1 MSARV
6 LMVGGGTGGHVY
18 PAVAIAEAL
27 QRLAPDTSIRF
38 VGGRRGIEGRLVP
51 EHGFRLHR
59 YPAAGLRGLG
69 LGGALRFAVNFGVAS
84 ALSLA
89 LVLRWRPD
97 LVIATGGYASSAPAV
112 VAALLGVPLWLQE
125 QNSAPGSTNRVL
137 ARFAE
142 RAYVAFEPAGRLLAA
157 AREIREAPN
166 PVRASVRESHG
177 VVPTEADYAHFDLRP
192 DRPTLL
198 VFGGSR
204 GAATLNRAVAEGWPR
219 LRDETEWQVL
229 LQTGEQD
236 LESTLA
242 VVNRAQDD
250 ALRARVLS
258 YIDDM
263 AAAYRVS
270 DLVVCRAGA
279 LTLAELATIGRP
291 ALLVPFPHA
300 TDDHQ
305 RRNAEVLA
313 EAGAARWVDDAQFDG
328 ERLVD
333 EVAALGEDADTLAT
347 MAAAARHWGGEVDG
361 AETIARDALARIEGK
376 TGR

>member
-1 MSARV
+1 MSTRV

-38 VGGRRGIEGRLVP
+38 VGGRRGIEERLVP

-89 LVLRWRPD
+89 LLMRWRPD

-142 RAYVAFEPAGRLLAA
+142 RAYVAFEPAKQSLAA

-166 PVRASVRESHG
+166 PVRAAVRESQG
-177 VVPTEADYAHFDLRP
+177 VAATEADYAHFDLHPGR
-192 DRPTLL
+192 RTLL

-219 LRDETEWQVL
+219 LRDETGWQVL

-236 LESTLA
+236 LESTRA

-263 AAAYRVS
+263 AAAYRIA

-279 LTLAELATIGRP
+279 LTLAELTTIGRP
-291 ALLVPFPHA
+291 ALLVPFPYA

-305 RRNAEVLA
+305 RHNAEVLA
-313 EAGAARWVDDAQFDG
+313 AAGAARWVDDADFDG

-333 EVAALGEDADTLAT
+333 EVVALGEDVDTLAT
-347 MAAAARHWGGEVDG
+347 MAAAARRWGGGIDG
-361 AETIARDALARIEGK
+361 AESIARDALARIEGK